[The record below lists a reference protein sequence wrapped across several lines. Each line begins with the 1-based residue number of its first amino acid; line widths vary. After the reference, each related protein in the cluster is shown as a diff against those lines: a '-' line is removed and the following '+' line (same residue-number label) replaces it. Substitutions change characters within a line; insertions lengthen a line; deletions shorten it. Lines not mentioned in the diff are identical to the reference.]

1 MSESGRPMSAISA
14 SNGAGRHGGEGA
26 LALIRAELLAH
37 EQRDDDRFSVVT
49 ASLEEVKSDVK
60 ELMRDVGQVR
70 DDVGEIKG
78 RLAVSAEGPD
88 EWPVGPRVWA
98 LLSALAMLALGLISW
113 LAVQVYDLQPARIRA
128 ATHAPA
134 PIQIVRP

>member
-1 MSESGRPMSAISA
+1 MSVAPT
-14 SNGAGRHGGEGA
+14 SNGGGGRRAGAGA
-26 LALIRAELLAH
+26 LALVRAELLAH

-60 ELMRDVGQVR
+60 ALMRDVGQVR

-78 RLAVSAEGPD
+78 RLAAGAGGEGTD
-88 EWPVGPRVWA
+88 GWRIGARAWA
-98 LLSALAMLALGLISW
+98 ALSGILMLALGLTGW

-128 ATHAPA
+128 AQTPA
-134 PIQIVRP
+134 PVQIVRPLAP